1 METFLSDHHMAHT
14 FSSIRVLTEKTNSM
28 KLELTGECHRTLK
41 SQTQNSD
48 LSYRLGVEG
57 LEEFIA

>member
-1 METFLSDHHMAHT
+1 METFLSDHHMGHT
-14 FSSIRVLTEKTNSM
+14 FSSIRVLTEKANSM
-28 KLELTGECHRTLK
+28 RLELTGECRRALK